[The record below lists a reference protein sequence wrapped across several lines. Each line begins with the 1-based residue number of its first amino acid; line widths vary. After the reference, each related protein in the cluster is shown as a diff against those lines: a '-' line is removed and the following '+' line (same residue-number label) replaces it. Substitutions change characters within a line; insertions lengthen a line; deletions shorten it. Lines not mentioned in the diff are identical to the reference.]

1 MTVLQA
7 ILDNYGKLCGYCDS
21 FFLSV
26 QKRYA
31 GELKCKKGCS
41 ACCELHSVC
50 GLEAHTVAAC
60 LAKKSLPR
68 TQKRKNRS
76 RCALCVNRE
85 CIAYPARPVICRTHG
100 VPLLLDKGKTVAS
113 SCGLNFAGCDVA
125 ALPRAHVLDTTAVT
139 GNLIRLN
146 MAFCMALGHRELAS
160 ERFTMAAVLEGDIPE
175 SILNA
180 TARAIPAA

>member
-1 MTVLQA
+1 VTALQA
-7 ILDNYGKLCGYCDS
+7 ILGNYGKLCGYCDS

-26 QKRYA
+26 QNRFA

-60 LAKKSLPR
+60 LAKKSAPR
-68 TQKRKNRS
+68 PQPRKNRS
-76 RCALCVNRE
+76 RCALCMNEE

-100 VPLLLDKGKTVAS
+100 VPMLLDKGKTVAS
-113 SCGLNFAGCDVA
+113 SCTLNFAGRDLA
-125 ALPRAHVLDTTAVT
+125 AFPRSHVLDTTAVT

-146 MAFCMALGHRELAS
+146 MAFCMAIGRRELAS
-160 ERFTMAAVLEGDIPE
+160 ERFTMAAVLAGDIPK
-175 SILNA
+175 SILDINA
-180 TARAIPAA
+180 

>member
-1 MTVLQA
+1 VTALQE

-21 FFLSV
+21 FFLSI

-50 GLEAHTVAAC
+50 GLEAHAVAAC
-60 LAKKSLPR
+60 LAKKRAPR
-68 TQKRKNRS
+68 LQKRKNRS
-76 RCALCVNRE
+76 KCALCVNGE
-85 CIAYPARPVICRTHG
+85 CIAYQARPVICRSHG

-113 SCGLNFAGCDVA
+113 SCRLNFTGRDLA
-125 ALPRAHVLDTTAVT
+125 ALPRGYVLDTTAVT

-146 MAFCMALGHRELAS
+146 MAFCMAVGRRELAS
-160 ERFTMAAVLEGDIPE
+160 ERFTMAAVLAGDIPE
-175 SILNA
+175 SILDINV
-180 TARAIPAA
+180 